1 MTQSENINELLAAL
15 AEVQNELPTMPKS
28 AQAYGYN
35 YTDLDTITQTIKPI
49 LHEHGVAYMQSVGG
63 TNEDCMTLTTRLFHK
78 TGQFIEDTAALP
90 KITNTKNNAAQTLGM
105 SITYMRRYML
115 CAMLGIT
122 SDEDTD
128 ANAEQ
133 KPQGAAKSTPP
144 KNNPPPQKPSLG
156 FEPKGGETTPE
167 EKKEISNL
175 LTSKTADGKSVF
187 TKGEMKAYSDKR
199 KDYTAREVIDQIKT
213 ELQKRLAHANP
224 ADLAEQAA
232 AEEPPAD
239 MY

>member
-28 AQAYGYN
+28 SQAYGYK

-49 LHEHGVAYMQSVGG
+49 LHNHGVAYMQSVGG
-63 TNEDCMTLTTRLFHK
+63 TSETAMTLTTRLFHK
-78 TGQFIEDTAALP
+78 TGQFVEDTAALP
-90 KITNTKNNAAQTLGM
+90 KIANTKNNAAQTLGM

-122 SDEDTD
+122 SDEDVD
-128 ANAEQ
+128 ANGNAE
-133 KPQGAAKSTPP
+133 P
-144 KNNPPPQKPSLG
+144 KNSQPKNGTPQNGTGNKKPALG
-156 FEPKGGETTPE
+156 FEPKGGETTAE

-175 LTSKTADGKSVF
+175 LTSKTADGQPVF

-199 KDYTAREVIDQIKT
+199 KDYTAREVIDQIKA
-213 ELQKRLAHANP
+213 ELQKRLEPSSP

-232 AEEPPAD
+232 EEPPAD
-239 MY
+239 VW